1 MEKNAELKDFLR
13 TRRARLTPRDAGI
26 TDAFPGRRVPGLRR
40 EEIAALAGVSVDYYV
55 RLEQGRDLNPSSTVI
70 EAIARAL
77 QLDDT
82 ERAHLFDLVKAR
94 PGRSA
99 PRPQRVRPGMYQML
113 ETLDD
118 AASPAFVLGRRMD
131 LLAAN
136 RMARALICD
145 FNLLPAAQRNKARF
159 IFLDPRARDLYVQ
172 WAKVAAETVA
182 VLRVEAGRHP
192 DDPKLA
198 ALVDELSVKSEEF
211 RRWWSDHQVLVRTS
225 GSKLYRHPV
234 VGELTIDFQ
243 ALQLPEDPDQTL
255 FVYTARSGSPS
266 HEALRLLASWSAQET
281 GAREGAGAGVVS
293 GAPGL
298 PSRS

>member
-1 MEKNAELKDFLR
+1 MQKNLELKDFLR
-13 TRRARLTPRDAGI
+13 TRRARLTPQDAGI

-55 RLEQGRDLNPSSTVI
+55 RLEQGRDLNPSNTVI

-77 QLDDT
+77 RLDDT
-82 ERAHLFDLVKAR
+82 ERAHLFDLVQAR
-94 PGRSA
+94 TGRSA
-99 PRPQRVRPGMYQML
+99 ARPQRVRPGMYQML

-145 FNLLPAAQRNKARF
+145 FNLLPAAQRNKVRF
-159 IFLDPRARDLYVQ
+159 MFLDPRARDLYVQ

-182 VLRVEAGRHP
+182 VLRVEAGRYP
-192 DDPKLA
+192 DDPRLA
-198 ALVDELSVKSEEF
+198 ALIEELSVKSAEF

-266 HEALRLLASWSAQET
+266 HAALRLLASWNAQET
-281 GAREGAGAGVVS
+281 GAGGAGAWS
-293 GAPGL
+293 RAPSTGL
-298 PSRS
+298 A

>member
-1 MEKNAELKDFLR
+1 MDNNADLKDFLR
-13 TRRARLTPRDAGI
+13 TRRARLTPRAAGI
-26 TDAFPGRRVPGLRR
+26 GDALPGRRVPGLRR

-55 RLEQGRDLNPSSTVI
+55 RLEQGRNLNPSTTVLA
-70 EAIARAL
+70 AIARAL

-82 ERAHLFDLVKAR
+82 ERAHLFDLAKAR
-94 PGRSA
+94 RGRVA
-99 PRPQRVRPGMYQML
+99 VPRPQRVRPGMHQML

-145 FNLLPAAQRNKARF
+145 FNLLPAAQRNKVRF
-159 IFLDPRARDLYVQ
+159 MFLDPRARELYVQ
-172 WAKVAAETVA
+172 WDKVAAETVA

-192 DDPKLA
+192 GDPRLA
-198 ALVDELSVKSEEF
+198 ALVEELSMRSEEF

-225 GSKLYRHPV
+225 GTKLYRHPV
-234 VGELTIDFQ
+234 VGELTVDFQ

-266 HEALRLLASWSAQET
+266 HQALRLLASWDA
-281 GAREGAGAGVVS
+281 APLVAPEGR
-293 GAPGL
+293 
-298 PSRS
+298 RS